1 MMGLT
6 GWAAV
11 MLNPSNRCQ
20 RCIAALLHNCTLL
33 CPGRLVIQN
42 THKNDVSWISAPFG
56 TKLHKWDNLVVNAD
70 IMPKEILTFSF
81 VKFKWNVSIIS
92 LPLINAFIQLSFN
105 GLTLCPVSW
114 RPWQHRIAKEQ
125 KDGECLDQ
133 EAVLGNVG
141 DGDGG
146 EVGRRHQGDLVERP
160 FPIQWHFSL
169 LFILPQSLKN

>member
-1 MMGLT
+1 MHCCT
-6 GWAAV
+6 AAQLHTV
-11 MLNPSNRCQ
+11 VPRAVGDIKYKIRTKMTSVGSQHRLALNFTNGTIWWWMRILCQ
-20 RCIAALLHNCTLL
+20 KKFSHFLL
-33 CPGRLVIQN
+33 
-42 THKNDVSWISAPFG
+42 W
-56 TKLHKWDNLVVNAD
+56 NLNGMYTMRIDSYPVE
-70 IMPKEILTFSF
+70 IM
-81 VKFKWNVSIIS
+81 FKWALFHWYHTS
-92 LPLINAFIQLSFN
+92 LPLIKFN

-160 FPIQWHFSL
+160 FPNQWHFSL
-169 LFILPQSLKN
+169 LFILPQSLEN

>member
-1 MMGLT
+1 MHCCT
-6 GWAAV
+6 AAQLHTV
-11 MLNPSNRCQ
+11 VPRAVGDTKYKIRTKMTSVGSQHRLALNFTNGTIWWWMRILCQ
-20 RCIAALLHNCTLL
+20 KKFSHFLLWNLNGMCIMRIDSY
-33 CPGRLVIQN
+33 PVE
-42 THKNDVSWISAPFG
+42 
-56 TKLHKWDNLVVNAD
+56 
-70 IMPKEILTFSF
+70 IM
-81 VKFKWNVSIIS
+81 FKWALFHWYHTS
-92 LPLINAFIQLSFN
+92 LPLIKFN